1 MTNTPPPEEL
11 MAMADLL
18 RPAAIRSAATL
29 RLADHIADG
38 AATVDEL
45 VEATNTHPE
54 VLPKLLRYLTSIGVL
69 RMSTAGRYSLAPLGA
84 LLLDDHP
91 AQLRRHLS
99 TDGPF
104 GRADLGLVRLLHTVR
119 TGQACHEAAFGRSY
133 WEDLN
138 EDPAVAGE
146 LQDLIPGELGWDADL
161 VVNAYDWSTARRV
174 VDVGGNTGTLLI
186 ELVRRHRHLHGTLVD
201 LQNVARIAGRR
212 FEEAEL
218 SHRCEAVIGSFFDPL
233 VPGGD
238 VYLLSAVLAD
248 WDDEHAVRILRRCAD
263 AAGPDGRVLL
273 AEVNLP
279 VDESQEA
286 AGAALW
292 LRAIMPAPVRSVE
305 ELKRL
310 GAAAGLRVTWEGPA
324 TAVRSLLEF
333 SVAPREDG

>member
-1 MTNTPPPEEL
+1 MTNTAPPEEL

-29 RLADHIADG
+29 RLADHIAAG
-38 AATVDEL
+38 AATADEL
-45 VEATNTHPE
+45 VEATDTHPE
-54 VLPKLLRYLTSIGVL
+54 VLAKLLRYLDSIEVL
-69 RMSTAGRYSLAPLGA
+69 RTGAAGRYSLTPLGA

-91 AQLRRHLS
+91 AELRRHLS

-119 TGQACHEAAFGRSY
+119 TGQACHAAAFGRSY

-138 EDPAVAGE
+138 EDPATVGE
-146 LQDLIPGELGWDADL
+146 LQNQVRGELGWDADL
-161 VVNAYDWSTARRV
+161 VVDAYDWSTVGHV
-174 VDVGGNTGTLLI
+174 VDVGGNTGNLLV
-186 ELVRRHRHLHGTLVD
+186 ELVHRHPHLRGTLVD
-201 LQNVARIAGRR
+201 LRNVARIAGQR
-212 FEEAEL
+212 FEEAGL
-218 SHRCEAVIGSFFDPL
+218 SHRCEAVIGSFFDPI

-248 WDDEHAVRILRRCAD
+248 WDDEHAVRILRRCAA
-263 AAGPDGRVLL
+263 AAGPDGKVLL

-286 AGAALW
+286 AGVALW
-292 LRAIMPAPVRSVE
+292 LRAIMPAPVRPVE

-310 GAAAGLRVTWEGPA
+310 GAAAGLRVTWEGPV

-333 SVAPREDG
+333 SAAPAEDG